1 MRLSPIQSAFMA
13 VLLSSSLLSAQPVA
27 SMSAV
32 EYRQLGIRYRDQG
45 FLPEAVSALQK
56 AVALDSKNLT
66 GRVNLGWTL
75 HLAGRDREAAE
86 ILQET
91 VSLDPFHVQTLNALG
106 IIYLVN
112 DDLASAVLAH
122 TWATVLEP
130 DNEIAHYNLSL
141 AYERLAEYDWAI
153 AAAHR
158 AAVLEPEN
166 PHVWVALAIAY
177 QGQGAAKQA
186 QQAYQQ
192 AIDRDSRYSESDFLD
207 YLQEAGFSSS
217 QITASKQILTA
228 MQ

>member
-1 MRLSPIQSAFMA
+1 MRLSLIQSVFVAT
-13 VLLSSSLLSAQPVA
+13 LLASSLLTAQPVA

-45 FLPEAVSALQK
+45 LLPEAVSALRK
-56 AVALDSKNLT
+56 AVALDSSNRT

-86 ILQET
+86 VLQET
-91 VSLDPFHVQTLNALG
+91 ILLDPFHVQTFNALG
-106 IIYLVN
+106 IVYLVN
-112 DDLASAVLAH
+112 DDLASAALTH

-141 AYERLAEYDWAI
+141 AYERLAEYEWAS
-153 AAAHR
+153 AAARR
-158 AAVLEPEN
+158 AAALEPEN

-177 QGQGAAKQA
+177 QGQGADKQA

-192 AIDRDSRYSESDFLD
+192 AIKRDSRYSESNFLD
-207 YLQEAGFSSS
+207 HLQEAGFSSS
-217 QITASKQILTA
+217 QITASEQILEA
-228 MQ
+228 VR